1 MAVDL
6 ISERVPVEQITADA
20 AEVDRT
26 GAFPERAVA
35 ALREAGLLGIAVR
48 EAFGGRGASLAEIA
62 ATVERVA
69 GACCSTGMVYAMHV
83 CATATIAAGAEPGQP
98 GPLADALAAIAAGT
112 HLSTLAF
119 SERGSRSHFWA
130 QTSRAP
136 ADGGEVVLDTDKTW
150 VTSARHADSYVVATG
165 AVGGSGPL
173 ETELYLVPSDAAG
186 IEVGAPFDGLG
197 LRGNDSSP
205 VAFRSVRVAAERR
218 IGAAGAGLPL
228 MLSQTLPAF
237 TTACAG
243 CCLGLAESALGHAAA
258 HVSPA
263 RLEHLGDAALRDLPT
278 IRQRLG
284 TARVRTLET
293 RALLAATVRAVEAGE
308 ETAGLQVLARKAS
321 GAEMAIAVTDQAMRS
336 CGGAAYSRHL
346 ALERCFRDARASAVM
361 APTTDLVRELL
372 GRATTGLDL
381 L

>member
-1 MAVDL
+1 
-6 ISERVPVEQITADA
+6 
-20 AEVDRT
+20 
-26 GAFPERAVA
+26 
-35 ALREAGLLGIAVR
+35 
-48 EAFGGRGASLAEIA
+48 
-62 ATVERVA
+62 
-69 GACCSTGMVYAMHV
+69 
-83 CATATIAAGAEPGQP
+83 
-98 GPLADALAAIAAGT
+98 
-112 HLSTLAF
+112 
-119 SERGSRSHFWA
+119 
-130 QTSRAP
+130 
-136 ADGGEVVLDTDKTW
+136 VLDADKTW

-165 AVGGSGPL
+165 AVGGSSPL
-173 ETELYLVPSDAAG
+173 ETELYLVPADAAG

-205 VAFRSVRVAAERR
+205 VTFCGVRVSADRR
-218 IGAAGAGLPL
+218 IGAPGSGLPL

-243 CCLGLAESALGHAAA
+243 CCLGLAESALAHAAA
-258 HVSPA
+258 HVSTA

-284 TARVRTLET
+284 TARVRALET

-308 ETAGLQVLARKAS
+308 DTAPLQVLALKAS
-321 GAEMAIAVTDQAMRS
+321 GAEMAIAVTDEAMRS

-361 APTTDLVRELL
+361 APTTDIVREFL
-372 GRATTGLDL
+372 GRATTGLEL

>member
-1 MAVDL
+1 M
-6 ISERVPVEQITADA
+6 
-20 AEVDRT
+20 
-26 GAFPERAVA
+26 A
-35 ALREAGLLGIAVR
+35 ALREAGLLGIAVP

-62 ATVERVA
+62 EVVERVA

-83 CATATIAAGAEPGQP
+83 CGTATIAAGADPAEPGR
-98 GPLADALAAIAAGT
+98 LAEALRAIAAGS
-112 HLSTLAF
+112 HLTTLAF
-119 SERGSRSHFWA
+119 SERGTRSHFWA
-130 QTSRAP
+130 QASRARVEE
-136 ADGGEVVLDTDKTW
+136 DGAVVLDADKTW

-165 AVGGSGPL
+165 AVGGSSPL
-173 ETELYLVPSDAAG
+173 ETELYLVPADAAG

-205 VAFRSVRVAAERR
+205 VSFGGVRVSADRR
-218 IGAAGAGLPL
+218 IGAPGSGLPL

-243 CCLGLAESALGHAAA
+243 CCLGLAESALAHAAA
-258 HVSPA
+258 HVSTA

-293 RALLAATVRAVEAGE
+293 RALLAATVGAVEAGE
-308 ETAGLQVLARKAS
+308 DTAPLQVLALKAS
-321 GAEMAIAVTDQAMRS
+321 GAEMAIAVTDEAMRS

-361 APTTDLVRELL
+361 APTTDIVREFL
-372 GRATTGLDL
+372 GRATTGLEL